1 MPRNKDIDLFK
12 HIGLKIR
19 NKRKELKITQ
29 EKLAEMVDV
38 DYVQIYHYEIGR
50 SKIPIDYL
58 LKIAKF
64 FDVDIYYFL
73 GDIKKEKRDNISV
86 INYPSNPELE
96 KRVMMLKEIY
106 ENKSEDLIAVVNTGI
121 ENVYSALKKQN
132 KQKRNPS
139 PVQKKRLTGN
149 NK

>member
-19 NKRKELKITQ
+19 SKRKELKITQ

-73 GDIKKEKRDNISV
+73 GDIKKEKQENNSV
-86 INYPSNPELE
+86 VNYPSNPELE
-96 KRVMMLKEIY
+96 KRIMMLKEIY
-106 ENKSEDLIAVVNTGI
+106 EFNYEDLNLGVNNCI
-121 ENVYSALKKQN
+121 DSMYAILKKRE
-132 KQKRNPS
+132 KQGRDRETP
-139 PVQKKRLTGN
+139 KKKKN
-149 NK
+149 ANS